1 MENERTSNYSRSDEI
16 SSRAY
21 NLIIGVV
28 LLWGFVIN
36 TLMCAFCTD
45 FFMQFNRIGLIIVYF
60 VLAITGIIMSKVSDN
75 PIISFIGYNLVVL
88 PVGMVLSICL
98 TEYDTVSILSACIV
112 TTVVTIIMVIGST
125 IFPNVFLSMGKALFI
140 CLSAVII
147 IECISALFG
156 IYMPTVW
163 DVLVAL
169 LFCGYIGYDW
179 AVAQR
184 EEKTV
189 DNAVDTCVGLYLDI
203 INIFIR
209 VLSASGN
216 KKSSK

>member
-60 VLAITGIIMSKVSDN
+60 VLAIAGIIMSKVSDN

-125 IFPNVFLSMGKALFI
+125 IFPNVFLSM
-140 CLSAVII
+140 
-147 IECISALFG
+147 
-156 IYMPTVW
+156 
-163 DVLVAL
+163 
-169 LFCGYIGYDW
+169 
-179 AVAQR
+179 
-184 EEKTV
+184 
-189 DNAVDTCVGLYLDI
+189 
-203 INIFIR
+203 
-209 VLSASGN
+209 
-216 KKSSK
+216 